1 MDMSRCQFCGAPSI
15 LLEWN
20 KDKSLKDPDAF
31 VEIAGPSLNPE
42 IKNWCRGTCWSII
55 IKVALSEEHIE
66 EEITK
71 GEFHSRP
78 KQDCIDF
85 INNVFDDLRKD
96 IKKTLSH
103 TYEDRNERNF
113 GLPEGE

>member
-1 MDMSRCQFCGAPSI
+1 

-20 KDKSLKDPDAF
+20 KARSLKDSDAF

-55 IKVALSEEHIE
+55 IKIALAEEHIA
-66 EEITK
+66 EEITL

-78 KQDCIDF
+78 RQDCIDF

-103 TYEDRNERNF
+103 IYEDRSERNS
-113 GLPEGE
+113 GLFERE